1 MAHQPPTR
9 QARQAPAHQ
18 TPAHQTPAQEA
29 RAVLPSHQH
38 RYAGRPELDEATLY
52 RRREGVFL
60 VLAGLFLASLAM
72 LNILGISRFIK
83 LGEARVGSGEDALV
97 LTFAVAVGVLPYPI
111 TFLCTDFIS
120 ELYGRAR
127 ANMVV
132 WMGLVVNLWVVGVL
146 WIGGVLP
153 GFEAVDPATG
163 AMVRDQAGRLPVFF
177 EVRSLAFAAVLAS
190 MIAYL
195 VAQLVDVHV
204 FHFWKRLTRGK
215 HLWLRN
221 NGSTLVSQ
229 LVDTVAVI
237 GITYFVAKGLPVDED
252 RAIAPQLL
260 LFVAT
265 GYAFKLAAALVDTV
279 PFYIGSKGL
288 ARYLRLPP
296 PGALAPPSPAAA
308 VEAGV
313 G

>member
-1 MAHQPPTR
+1 M
-9 QARQAPAHQ
+9 
-18 TPAHQTPAQEA
+18 
-29 RAVLPSHQH
+29 LPSHQH
-38 RYAGRPELDEATLY
+38 PYEGLASLDEATLY

-83 LGEARVGSGEDALV
+83 LGEWTWGSGEDALT

-120 ELYGRAR
+120 ELYGRQR

-132 WMGLVVNLWVVGVL
+132 WMGLVVNFWVVGVL
-146 WIGGVLP
+146 WVGGLLP
-153 GFEAVDPATG
+153 GFEAVDPETG
-163 AMVRDQAGRLPVFF
+163 AMARDAAGRLPVFF
-177 EVRSLAFAAVLAS
+177 EVRNLAFAAVLAS
-190 MIAYL
+190 MVAYL

-204 FHFWKRLTRGK
+204 FHFWKRVTKGK

-221 NGSTLVSQ
+221 NGSTLISQ

-237 GITYFVAKGLPVDED
+237 LITYYIAKGLPVDED
-252 RAIAPQLL
+252 KAIGPQLL
-260 LFVAT
+260 MFIAT
-265 GYAFKLAAALVDTV
+265 GYAFKFAAALLDTL
-279 PFYIGSKGL
+279 PFYVGARWL
-288 ARYLRLPP
+288 TRYLRLPP
-296 PGALAPPSPAAA
+296 AEGPPSPPAAAA

>member
-1 MAHQPPTR
+1 ML
-9 QARQAPAHQ
+9 
-18 TPAHQTPAQEA
+18 AQEA

-38 RYAGRPELDEATLY
+38 GYEGLATLDEATLY

-83 LGEARVGSGEDALV
+83 LGEATLGSGEDALV

-120 ELYGRAR
+120 ELYGRQR

-132 WMGLVVNLWVVGVL
+132 WMGLVVNFWVVGVL
-146 WIGGVLP
+146 WVGGVLP
-153 GFEAVDPATG
+153 GFEAVDPDTG
-163 AMVRDQAGRLPVFF
+163 AMVRDAADRLPVFF
-177 EVRSLAFAAVLAS
+177 EIRNLAFAAVLAS
-190 MIAYL
+190 MVAYL
-195 VAQLVDVHV
+195 IAQLVDVHV
-204 FHFWKRLTRGK
+204 FHFWKRLTNGR

-229 LVDTVAVI
+229 FVDTVAVI
-237 GITYFVAKGLPVDED
+237 LITYYIADGLPIKKED
-252 RAIAPQLL
+252 PVAAQLL
-260 LFVAT
+260 MFIGT
-265 GYAFKLAAALVDTV
+265 GYMFKLVAALVDTV
-279 PFYIGSKGL
+279 PFYIGSKWL

-296 PGALAPPSPAAA
+296 AHGVPSPPSGAA

>member
-1 MAHQPPTR
+1 MGMPN
-9 QARQAPAHQ
+9 
-18 TPAHQTPAQEA
+18 EA
-29 RAVLPSHQH
+29 LVTLPSRQH
-38 RYAGRPELDEATLY
+38 PYQGLAALDEAALY

-83 LGEARVGSGEDALV
+83 LGEWTMGSGEDALV

-127 ANMVV
+127 ANAVV
-132 WMGLVVNLWVVGVL
+132 WMGLVVNGWVIGVL
-146 WIGGVLP
+146 WLGGLLP
-153 GFEAVDPATG
+153 GFEAVDPETG
-163 AMVRDQAGRLPVFF
+163 AMARDAAGRLPVFF
-177 EVRSLAFAAVLAS
+177 EVRSLAFVAVLAS
-190 MIAYL
+190 MVAYL
-195 VAQLVDVHV
+195 VAQLVDVQV
-204 FHFWKRLTRGK
+204 FHFWKRVTKGR

-237 GITYFVAKGLPVDED
+237 LITYFVANGLPIDEA
-252 RAIAPQLL
+252 RPVASQLL
-260 LFVAT
+260 LFIAT
-265 GYAFKLAAALVDTV
+265 GYAFKFVAALVDTV
-279 PFYIGSKGL
+279 PFYIGSRWL

-296 PGALAPPSPAAA
+296 AHALPSPPPGAA

>member
-1 MAHQPPTR
+1 MALSH
-9 QARQAPAHQ
+9 
-18 TPAHQTPAQEA
+18 EA
-29 RAVLPSHQH
+29 RSVLPSNQH
-38 RYAGRPELDEATLY
+38 RFAGLPELDEATLY

-83 LGEARVGSGEDALV
+83 LGEVSVGSGPDPLV

-127 ANMVV
+127 ANAVV

-146 WIGGVLP
+146 WFGGVLP

-163 AMVRDQAGRLPVFF
+163 ELAVDAADRLPVFF
-177 EVRSLAFAAVLAS
+177 EIRSLAFAAVLAS

-204 FHFWKRLTRGK
+204 FHFWKRLTNGK

-237 GITYFVAKGLPVDED
+237 LITYFIANGLPVDPD
-252 RAIAPQLL
+252 KSIAPQLL

-279 PFYIGSKGL
+279 PFYIGSRWL

-296 PGALAPPSPAAA
+296 PGAVPHPPAGAA

>member
-1 MAHQPPTR
+1 MD
-9 QARQAPAHQ
+9 
-18 TPAHQTPAQEA
+18 EA
-29 RAVLPSHQH
+29 RATLPSQQH
-38 RYAGRPELDEATLY
+38 AYEGLAALDEATLY

-60 VLAGLFLASLAM
+60 VLAGLFLGSLAM
-72 LNILGISRFIK
+72 LNILGITRFIVFASISEGTG
-83 LGEARVGSGEDALV
+83 LSWGQWGDIS
-97 LTFAVAVGVLPYPI
+97 FAVAIGVLPYPI

-120 ELYGRAR
+120 EFYGRRR

-132 WMGLVVNLWVVGVL
+132 WVGLLLNGWVLLVL
-146 WIGGVLP
+146 WAGGALP
-153 GFEAVDPATG
+153 MSAEMVSYGTDSLGREVMAPPLPEPVYNDEGEFVRFNEDWTYYRVQMLTFGAV
-163 AMVRDQAGRLPVFF
+163 V
-177 EVRSLAFAAVLAS
+177 AS
-190 MIAYL
+190 MVAYL

-204 FHFWKRLTRGK
+204 FHFWKRRTGGK

-237 GITYFVAKGLPVDED
+237 LITHFYARALPVDWD
-252 RAIAPQLL
+252 KAVWPQLW
-260 LFVAT
+260 LFIGT
-265 GYAFKLAAALVDTV
+265 GYVFKLVAALVDTV
-279 PFYIGSKGL
+279 PFYIGSKWL

-296 PGALAPPSPAAA
+296 AHGLPSPPPGAA

>member
-1 MAHQPPTR
+1 MAIPDDVSAT
-9 QARQAPAHQ
+9 
-18 TPAHQTPAQEA
+18 
-29 RAVLPSHQH
+29 LPSRQH
-38 RYAGRPELDEATLY
+38 AYQGLKSLDEATLY

-72 LNILGISRFIK
+72 LNILGISRFIELYTVTND
-83 LGEARVGSGEDALV
+83 LGEPVKAFGVN

-120 ELYGRAR
+120 ELYGRRR
-127 ANMVV
+127 ANAVV
-132 WMGLVVNLWVVGVL
+132 WMGLVVNFWVIAVLWV
-146 WIGGVLP
+146 GGLLP
-153 GFEAVDPATG
+153 GFETVDEQG
-163 AMVRDQAGRLPVFF
+163 RLVRDAADRLPVFF
-177 EVRSLAFAAVLAS
+177 EIRNLAFAAVLAS

-204 FHFWKRLTRGK
+204 FHFWKRLTNGK

-237 GITYFVAKGLPVDED
+237 LITYFIANGLPVDKD
-252 RAIAPQLL
+252 NPIVPQLL
-260 LFVAT
+260 LFIGT
-265 GYAFKLAAALVDTV
+265 GYVFKLAAALLDTV
-279 PFYIGSKGL
+279 PFYIGSRWL

-296 PGALAPPSPAAA
+296 AHGLPSPSPGAA

>member
-1 MAHQPPTR
+1 ML
-9 QARQAPAHQ
+9 
-18 TPAHQTPAQEA
+18 AQEA
-29 RAVLPSHQH
+29 RATLPSHQH
-38 RYAGRPELDEATLY
+38 AHEGLATLDEATLY

-83 LGEARVGSGEDALV
+83 LGELSVGDAADPLV

-120 ELYGRAR
+120 EFFGRRR
-127 ANMVV
+127 ASAVV
-132 WMGLVVNLWVVGVL
+132 WMGLVVNFWVIAVLWV
-146 WIGGVLP
+146 GGLLP
-153 GFEAVDPATG
+153 GFEPINPETG
-163 AMVRDQAGRLPVFF
+163 AMARDEAGRLPVFF
-177 EVRSLAFAAVLAS
+177 EIRSLAFAAVLAS
-190 MIAYL
+190 MVAYL

-204 FHFWKRLTRGK
+204 FHFWKRLTNGR

-229 LVDTVAVI
+229 FVDTVAVI
-237 GITYFVAKGLPVDED
+237 LITYYIADGLPIKKED
-252 RAIAPQLL
+252 PVAAQLL
-260 LFVAT
+260 MFIGT
-265 GYAFKLAAALVDTV
+265 GYMFKLVAALVDTV
-279 PFYIGSKGL
+279 LFYIGSKWL
-288 ARYLRLPP
+288 AWYLRLPP
-296 PGALAPPSPAAA
+296 AHGVPSPPSGAA

>member
-1 MAHQPPTR
+1 MT
-9 QARQAPAHQ
+9 
-18 TPAHQTPAQEA
+18 TPGPSRRSLLAAEA

-38 RYAGRPELDEATLY
+38 GYDGLPTLDEATLY

-83 LGEARVGSGEDALV
+83 LGELTWGSGEDALV

-120 ELYGRAR
+120 ELYGRGR
-127 ANMVV
+127 ANAVV
-132 WMGLVVNLWVVGVL
+132 WMGLIVNFWVIAVL

-153 GFEAVDPATG
+153 GFEAVDPETG
-163 AMVRDQAGRLPVFF
+163 KLAVDAAGRVPVFF
-177 EVRSLAFAAVLAS
+177 EIRSLAFAAVLAS
-190 MIAYL
+190 MVAYL

-204 FHFWKRLTRGK
+204 FHFWKRLTNGK

-237 GITYFVAKGLPVDED
+237 LITYYLAGGLPVDD
-252 RAIAPQLL
+252 SKAIGPQLL
-260 LFVAT
+260 LFIAT
-265 GYAFKLAAALVDTV
+265 GYAFKLVAALLDTV
-279 PFYIGSKGL
+279 PFYIGSRWL

-296 PGALAPPSPAAA
+296 PDGMPHPPAAAA

>member
-1 MAHQPPTR
+1 MASSY
-9 QARQAPAHQ
+9 
-18 TPAHQTPAQEA
+18 EA
-29 RAVLPSHQH
+29 RSVLPSKQH
-38 RYAGRPELDEATLY
+38 RFDGLPELDEAMLY

-83 LGEARVGSGEDALV
+83 LGEVSVGSGPDPLV

-127 ANMVV
+127 ANAVV
-132 WMGLVVNLWVVGVL
+132 WMGLVVNLWVVGVR
-146 WIGGVLP
+146 WFGGVLP
-153 GFEAVDPATG
+153 GFEAIDAQTGELAVD
-163 AMVRDQAGRLPVFF
+163 DAGRLPVFF
-177 EVRSLAFAAVLAS
+177 EIRSLAFAAVLAS

-204 FHFWKRLTRGK
+204 FHFWKRLTNGR

-237 GITYFVAKGLPVDED
+237 LITYFIANGLPVDPD
-252 RAIAPQLL
+252 KSIAPQLL

-265 GYAFKLAAALVDTV
+265 GYAFKLMAALVDTV
-279 PFYIGSKGL
+279 PFYIGSRWL

-296 PGALAPPSPAAA
+296 PGAVPHPPAGAA

>member
-1 MAHQPPTR
+1 MG
-9 QARQAPAHQ
+9 
-18 TPAHQTPAQEA
+18 TPNEA
-29 RAVLPSHQH
+29 LATLPSRQH
-38 RYAGRPELDEATLY
+38 GYHGLSRLDEATLY

-83 LGEARVGSGEDALV
+83 LGEATVGSGPDALT

-120 ELYGRAR
+120 ELYGRRR
-127 ANMVV
+127 ANAVV
-132 WMGLVVNLWVVGVL
+132 WMGLVVNAWVVFVL
-146 WIGGVLP
+146 WFGGVLP
-153 GFEAVDPATG
+153 GFEPVDPQTG
-163 AMVRDQAGRLPVFF
+163 ELIADAAGRVPVFF
-177 EVRSLAFAAVLAS
+177 EIRSLAFAAVLAS
-190 MIAYL
+190 MVAYL
-195 VAQLVDVHV
+195 VAQLVDVQV
-204 FHFWKRLTRGK
+204 FHFWKRLTNGR

-237 GITYFVAKGLPVDED
+237 LITYYIAGGLPVDETD
-252 RAIAPQLL
+252 PIAPQLL
-260 LFVAT
+260 LFIGT
-265 GYAFKLAAALVDTV
+265 GYAFKFAAALLDTV
-279 PFYIGSKGL
+279 PFYIGSRWL

-296 PGALAPPSPAAA
+296 PHGPPSPPPAAA